1 MVSFSQ
7 LLLVAGAAL
16 VFALV
21 PGPAVV
27 FVVTRSVDQNRR
39 AGMASGLGV
48 AVGNWVLVVGAA
60 YGLSALLAT
69 STAAYNVV
77 RFTGAAYLIYLGVR
91 RLLDRRTTF
100 EADAAPAQPLR
111 RLFGQGTLVGL
122 LNPKAA
128 LFFFSFLPQFVVGG
142 HGSVATQMMV
152 LGTLVVGITLLS
164 DCGYAALAGGVGQA
178 LLRKPKVVR
187 RQQIVAGCVYIGLGV
202 VAAMTGP
209 STAKAS
215 T

>member
-7 LLLVAGAAL
+7 LLLVSGAAL

-27 FVVTRSVDQNRR
+27 FIVTRSVDQNRR

-48 AVGNWVLVVGAA
+48 AVGNWVLVIGAA

-69 STAAYNVV
+69 STAAYDVV

-91 RLLDRRTTF
+91 RLLDRRSTF
-100 EADAAPAQPLR
+100 EADAVPAQPLG
-111 RLFGQGTLVGL
+111 RLFGQGAVVGL

-128 LFFFSFLPQFVVGG
+128 LFFFSFLPQFVVSG
-142 HGSVATQMMV
+142 HGAVATQMLV
-152 LGTLVVGITLLS
+152 LGTVVVAITLAS

-178 LLRKPKVVR
+178 LLRRPKVVR
-187 RQQIVAGCVYIGLGV
+187 RQQVVAGCVYIGLGV
-202 VAAMTGP
+202 AAAVTGP
-209 STAKAS
+209 STAKA
-215 T
+215 TA

>member
-7 LLLVAGAAL
+7 LLLVSGAAL
-16 VFALV
+16 IFALV

-48 AVGNWVLVVGAA
+48 AVGNWVLVIGAA

-69 STAAYNVV
+69 STAAYDVV

-91 RLLDRRTTF
+91 RLLDRRAAF
-100 EADAAPAQPLR
+100 EADPAPAQRLR
-111 RLFGQGTLVGL
+111 RLFGQGVVVGL

-128 LFFFSFLPQFVVGG
+128 LFFFSFLPQFVVSG
-142 HGSVATQMMV
+142 HGAVATQMLL
-152 LGTLVVGITLLS
+152 LGTVVVAITLAS
-164 DCGYAALAGGVGQA
+164 DCGYATLAGGVGQA
-178 LLRKPKVVR
+178 LLRRPKVVR
-187 RQQIVAGCVYIGLGV
+187 RQQVVAGCVYIGLGV
-202 VAAMTGP
+202 AAAVTGP
-209 STAKAS
+209 SGAKA
-215 T
+215 TT